1 MAPGAA
7 GAGETVDQPFSQVTE
22 SDRNARIRLLLERLG
37 GMVAHLDHLGR
48 RHDVETVG
56 RTTLRSQNGPDL
68 LFVAEQDDTA
78 LRTETFEGHDGPFD
92 GCLGSVIAAHGIN
105 TNL

>member
-1 MAPGAA
+1 ML
-7 GAGETVDQPFSQVTE
+7 E
-22 SDRNARIRLLLERLG
+22 SDFCWNALAGWSPISITSV
-37 GMVAHLDHLGR
+37 VATMSKRSAG
-48 RHDVETVG
+48 
-56 RTTLRSQNGPDL
+56 TTLRSQNGPDL